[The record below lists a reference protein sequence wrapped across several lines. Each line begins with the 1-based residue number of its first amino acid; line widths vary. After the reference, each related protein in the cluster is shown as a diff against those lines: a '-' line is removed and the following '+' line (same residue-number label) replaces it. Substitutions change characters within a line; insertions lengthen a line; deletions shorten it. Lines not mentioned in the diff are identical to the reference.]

1 MPLTISS
8 SIYSYILFFIR
19 VMKKIENK
27 NKNNSDKE

>member
-19 VMKKIENK
+19 VMKKI
-27 NKNNSDKE
+27 KNNSDKE